1 MLKEANVPAPRFLL
15 SVPGL
20 IQRTPCMN
28 YREHEREKRNV
39 SEGSIMCWENGRK
52 GKNHHDVKGKRKE
65 KGGLTRAKGI
75 RVLGKSNTSGR
86 ACQNS
91 PSL

>member
-20 IQRTPCMN
+20 IQRTPCTN

-39 SEGSIMCWENGRK
+39 SEGSIMCWENEER
-52 GKNHHDVKGKRKE
+52 GKAIMR
-65 KGGLTRAKGI
+65 
-75 RVLGKSNTSGR
+75 
-86 ACQNS
+86 
-91 PSL
+91 